1 MIIKELLDI
10 TGKERKKKQRIKN
23 AKVLAAGI
31 GIAATA
37 GAVAGVLL
45 APKSGKET
53 RKDIKDKATDA
64 VETTKEVV
72 HKKFEVVKDS
82 AAHAAHEIGG
92 VLKDAHVKKGA
103 VQKDV
108 KEGRHEIARDI
119 KKTSE
124 KISDDLKNS
133 DK

>member
-1 MIIKELLDI
+1 MMIKDLLDI

-72 HKKFEVVKDS
+72 HKKLEIVKDS
-82 AAHAAHEIGG
+82 ATHAAHEISG
-92 VLKDAHVKKGA
+92 VLKDAHDKKDAVKKDA
-103 VQKDV
+103 
-108 KEGRHEIARDI
+108 KEARHEIAKDS
-119 KKTSE
+119 KKSAE